1 MYYHLVC
8 KRFATNEMNS
18 IFVTILF
25 ACLAGLVF
33 TDEASDLK
41 QKFQQVHLS
50 CSARTLFNPI
60 GIKYLI
66 DLNFNAA
73 QRIPNHDCFEK
84 CVFQSIGT
92 VTPTG
97 LDNNKILALAAIFQ
111 PQTIPQTQI
120 QLAKCSSL
128 YNPNNFDCAAAWRL
142 YLCLQNGESTL
153 SQPKAPTCAVVRA
166 AWN

>member
-1 MYYHLVC
+1 
-8 KRFATNEMNS
+8 MNS
-18 IFVTILF
+18 ILVTVLF
-25 ACLAGLVF
+25 ACLAGIVS

-50 CSARTLFNPI
+50 CAARTLFNPV
-60 GIKYLI
+60 GIKNLI
-66 DLNFNAA
+66 DLDFAAA

-111 PQTIPQTQI
+111 PQTVPQTQI
-120 QLAKCSSL
+120 QLVKCASL
-128 YNPNNFDCAAAWRL
+128 YDPNNFDCAAAWRL
-142 YLCLQNGESTL
+142 YLCLQNGESAL
-153 SQPKAPTCAVVRA
+153 SQPKAPTCLLVRA